1 MVVIGKEQSL
11 WWGLYITVQSS
22 IHIDE
27 DVTNNDVVTNDLDEH
42 VTNDCYEEE
51 VGDDQN
57 ETHGE
62 TALVDCVDDGL
73 ESDLKYKNW
82 KKTFGNKY
90 FLKLARLQMRAHKFL
105 CDPKQLSCRPW
116 AVKAGPRMAR
126 VVTDQK
132 LAQLQIFVTSNNKI
146 VEIFSSVIASLEF
159 SQKSSNQSC
168 HHK

>member
-73 ESDLKYKNW
+73 ESDLKYKN
-82 KKTFGNKY
+82 
-90 FLKLARLQMRAHKFL
+90 
-105 CDPKQLSCRPW
+105 
-116 AVKAGPRMAR
+116 
-126 VVTDQK
+126 
-132 LAQLQIFVTSNNKI
+132 
-146 VEIFSSVIASLEF
+146 
-159 SQKSSNQSC
+159 
-168 HHK
+168 